1 MNENPYQSPSVSAV
15 KEQTP
20 AEKIAQHERKI
31 TRRFIYAGLILG
43 IAAFSYEGCNMLKE
57 YEHKR
62 KFQQREEQ
70 NKKDK
75 SLIHPHQSHRFYYK
89 NHRSFQHCHRRRH
102 HAFLHRTAYHRHFAR
117 ARQSNGIYV
126 QPL

>member
-70 NKKDK
+70 NKKDMEEF
-75 SLIHPHQSHRFYYK
+75 LERAHPEITIEEIADKFQEIDRK
-89 NHRSFQHCHRRRH
+89 NTRELFSKK
-102 HAFLHRTAYHRHFAR
+102 
-117 ARQSNGIYV
+117 
-126 QPL
+126 